1 MRNKDAIKAG
11 FRQAFAEAM
20 QSNDTNAVVEAF
32 VNYAEQIGAD
42 IKADAEAYRQTQD
55 ASILARRGVRVL
67 TSEEKAW
74 YSKAIKAMQS
84 ADVRSAVTG
93 LTEAIPATI
102 VESVL
107 EDIKK
112 EFPLVNAVDCMSTG
126 CLAKILINGQGRQK
140 AVWGALS
147 SAITKELSGAV
158 VPLEI
163 NHNKLSA
170 YIPVSQDMLTDTGI
184 EWIDLY
190 TRSILTESLGEGL
203 CDGIINGNG
212 KDQPIGMTKDLTAA
226 VDPQTG
232 YADKTAIALTDLKP
246 AAYGAVVATL
256 ATDGTGRA
264 RKIDSLIMVCNPV
277 DYFSKV
283 CPATTYLTEVGVYV
297 GNVLPFPTE
306 IIQDANVTQGT
317 AVIGIGKAYKLGVGV
332 GGDGGR
338 IEYSD
343 QYQFVE
349 DNRVYK
355 IKAYANGRPTDNNA
369 FVVADISNLAP
380 LQA

>member
-11 FRQAFAEAM
+11 FRQAFADAM

-93 LTEAIPATI
+93 LTEGIPTTI
-102 VESVL
+102 IEDVL
-107 EDIKK
+107 ENIKK
-112 EFPLVNAVDCMSTG
+112 DFPLVNAVDCMNTG
-126 CLAKILINGQGRQK
+126 AMAKILVNAQGRQK
-140 AVWGALS
+140 AVWGALN

-158 VPLEI
+158 APLDI
-163 NHNKLSA
+163 SHNKLSA
-170 YIPVSQDMLTDTGI
+170 YIPVSQDMLLEGP
-184 EWIDLY
+184 EWVDAYVRAL
-190 TRSILTESLGEGL
+190 LVEALGEGL

-212 KDQPIGMTKDLTAA
+212 KDQPIGMKKNLSVA
-226 VDPQTG
+226 VDPVTG
-232 YADKTAIALTDLKP
+232 YADKTAVTLTSLKP

-277 DYFSKV
+277 DYFGKV
-283 CPATTYLTEVGVYV
+283 APATCYLTEVGTYV
-297 GNVLPFPTE
+297 HNVLPYPTE

-317 AVIGIGKAYKLGVGV
+317 AIIGVGKAYKLGVGV

-355 IKAYANGRPTDNNA
+355 IKAYANGRPTDNKA
-369 FVVADISNLAP
+369 FVVADISGLEP
-380 LQA
+380 LQS

>member
-11 FRQAFAEAM
+11 FRQAFADAM

-93 LTEAIPATI
+93 LTEGIPTTI
-102 VESVL
+102 IEDVL
-107 EDIKK
+107 ENIKK
-112 EFPLVNAVDCMSTG
+112 EFPLVNAVDCMNTG
-126 CLAKILINGQGRQK
+126 AMAKILINAQGRQK
-140 AVWGALS
+140 AVWGALNT
-147 SAITKELSGAV
+147 AITKELSGAV
-158 VPLEI
+158 APLAI

-170 YIPVSQDMLTDTGI
+170 YIPVSQDMLLEGP
-184 EWIDLY
+184 EWVDAYVRAL
-190 TRSILTESLGEGL
+190 LVEALGEGL

-232 YADKTAIALTDLKP
+232 YADKTAVTLTSLKP
-246 AAYGAVVATL
+246 AAYGAVVGTL
-256 ATDGTGRA
+256 ATDDTGRA

-277 DYFSKV
+277 DYFGKV
-283 CPATTYLTEVGVYV
+283 APATTYLTAVGTYV
-297 GNVLPFPTE
+297 GNVLPFPTQ
-306 IIQDANVTQGT
+306 IIQDANVAQGK

-355 IKAYANGRPTDNNA
+355 IKAYANGRPTDNKA
-369 FVVADISNLAP
+369 FVVADISGLEP
-380 LQA
+380 LQS